1 MIPWPQDIPGAITI
15 VFFFAWL
22 DCFKIAAEYSKLI
35 EARKTG
41 FVLCL
46 FLLTLVVVAL
56 RVALAKVWY

>member
-1 MIPWPQDIPGAITI
+1 MPGAITI
-15 VFFFAWL
+15 VFFFVWL